1 MRLLMLTEDFY
12 PSVSGGAHARWRF
25 AQIATRRGHEIS
37 VVTPRQPDTPASET
51 VDDIKI
57 TRPFPAHPPSLPP
70 ASPTATATRIA
81 HTAAVFIWLQ
91 WWSRNRTFDAVYSA
105 SNTLHWV
112 ASAFGHQYDIPSLS
126 FVGYTPSMRPE
137 AQSDIKLGLERLNF
151 SYGMADTVFCRLPE
165 IQEQIKNHSDADV
178 QLIHGV
184 LNEGR
189 IRSACTHAKEAGV
202 RSDYANPT
210 EHLLVFAGRLS
221 EEKNVPKTIEILSE
235 LPPSYRL
242 VIVGDGPERKTV
254 ERIIKNHRLQE
265 RVTLCGQRS
274 HKETLS
280 IIAAAD
286 GLLLPSHTE
295 AYPTVA
301 FEGLTLGCTV
311 FATPVGILPTVAHSR
326 LRLAPA
332 DELSADIQ
340 SASFEQTQEL
350 DEETLEQYSME
361 RFADQILSSIEI

>member
-1 MRLLMLTEDFY
+1 
-12 PSVSGGAHARWRF
+12 
-25 AQIATRRGHEIS
+25 
-37 VVTPRQPDTPASET
+37 
-51 VDDIKI
+51 
-57 TRPFPAHPPSLPP
+57 
-70 ASPTATATRIA
+70 
-81 HTAAVFIWLQ
+81 
-91 WWSRNRTFDAVYSA
+91 
-105 SNTLHWV
+105 
-112 ASAFGHQYDIPSLS
+112 
-126 FVGYTPSMRPE
+126 
-137 AQSDIKLGLERLNF
+137 
-151 SYGMADTVFCRLPE
+151 
-165 IQEQIKNHSDADV
+165 
-178 QLIHGV
+178 
-184 LNEGR
+184 
-189 IRSACTHAKEAGV
+189 
-202 RSDYANPT
+202 
-210 EHLLVFAGRLS
+210 LS

-242 VIVGDGPERKTV
+242 VIVGDGPESKTV